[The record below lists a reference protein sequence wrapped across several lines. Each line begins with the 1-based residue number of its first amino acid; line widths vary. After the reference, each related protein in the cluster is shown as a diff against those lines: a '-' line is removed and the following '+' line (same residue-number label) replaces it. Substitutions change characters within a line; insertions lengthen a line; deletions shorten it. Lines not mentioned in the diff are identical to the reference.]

1 MIVRYGLFFHVLT
14 MKQFHGMT
22 ARNGSEYVGE
32 SKDLIITAMVEFTLE
47 NDA

>member
-1 MIVRYGLFFHVLT
+1 MCSIWLVLPCFT